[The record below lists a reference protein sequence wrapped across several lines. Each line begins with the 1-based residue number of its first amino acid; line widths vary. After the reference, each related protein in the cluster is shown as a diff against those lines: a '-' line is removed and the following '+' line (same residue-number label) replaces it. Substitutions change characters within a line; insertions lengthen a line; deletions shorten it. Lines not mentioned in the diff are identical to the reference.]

1 MPTPARL
8 LRSIEVITE
17 KEVMNIHMW
26 DEDDFVMTAQ
36 QIAQLL
42 SDMVEE
48 GDLTWLGFTED
59 GKPLLTT
66 KE

>member
-1 MPTPARL
+1 
-8 LRSIEVITE
+8 
-17 KEVMNIHMW
+17 MW
-26 DEDDFVMTAQ
+26 DDYEEVNFVMTAQ

-48 GDLTWLGFTED
+48 GDLTWLGLTKD